1 MKSLTLK
8 KVIVKEKKKNKLKK
22 DGIRTTFSVKKE
34 EKLKHSKILL
44 KTFQSPDFRQLQSSS
59 YGKLLNTKNKS
70 YLTMT
75 IE

>member
-8 KVIVKEKKKNKLKK
+8 KVMVKEKKNKLKK

-34 EKLKHSKILL
+34 EKLKHLKILL
-44 KTFQSPDFRQLQSSS
+44 KTFRSPDFRQLQSSS

>member
-8 KVIVKEKKKNKLKK
+8 KVIVKEKKNKLKK

-44 KTFQSPDFRQLQSSS
+44 KTFRSPDFRQLQSSS